1 MLHGIFLTAAAGGGP
16 RRTAWMLGLLA
27 DALRGV

>member
-1 MLHGIFLTAAAGGGP
+1 MPHGIFLTVGGGP